1 MFTVLGGLEM
11 NKNTH
16 TYIAKDATVLRVS
29 KWGGQRFDLAEDI
42 EQREGPMHMATYCQR
57 KIPVSTR

>member
-1 MFTVLGGLEM
+1 MDAAVEATNVYGAGGLEM

-16 TYIAKDATVLRVS
+16 TYIAKDATVLGVS

-42 EQREGPMHMATYCQR
+42 E
-57 KIPVSTR
+57 